1 MTAEKFSTSVHKKK
15 EGRMYAA
22 KMTGKGIVS
31 LLYKELVLYG
41 CIYVWKEMGKL
52 SRPYPDK

>member
-1 MTAEKFSTSVHKKK
+1 
-15 EGRMYAA
+15 MYAA